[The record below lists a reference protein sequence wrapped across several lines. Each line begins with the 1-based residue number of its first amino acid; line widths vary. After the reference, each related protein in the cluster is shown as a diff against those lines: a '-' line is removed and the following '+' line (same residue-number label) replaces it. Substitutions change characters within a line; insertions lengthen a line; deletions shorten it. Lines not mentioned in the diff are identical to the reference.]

1 MAIGMTALALT
12 LAGVGTGV
20 SAFGQ
25 WRAGGAA
32 KRAGEAGRR
41 AAESQAELHDYNA
54 AIAEL
59 QAADA
64 IERGE
69 EAASQFRQ
77 RVRQA
82 IGSQRAGIAAQGVDV
97 TYGSAVDAQ
106 ADAEFLGELD
116 ALTIRTNAAR
126 EAWGFKVQSEDS
138 RRRAEITRR
147 EGVMIEEAGNQ
158 QRTAARIGAVGSII
172 GGGASLLEARYG
184 FRDRRTA

>member
-20 SAFGQ
+20 SAYGQ

-32 KRAGEAGRR
+32 KKAGEAQRR
-41 AAESQAELHDYNA
+41 AADSQAELHDYNA

-59 QAADA
+59 QAEDA

-69 EAASQFRQ
+69 EAANQFRQ
-77 RVRQA
+77 RVRVM
-82 IGSQRAGIAAQGVDV
+82 IGSQRAGLAAQGVDV
-97 TYGSAVDAQ
+97 NYGSAVDVQ

-116 ALTIRTNAAR
+116 ALTLRTNAAR
-126 EAWGFKVQSEDS
+126 EAWGYKVQAEDS
-138 RRRAEITRR
+138 RRRGEITRR
-147 EGVMIEEAGNQ
+147 EGVMLEAAGKQ
-158 QRTAARIGAVGSII
+158 AQTSARIGAVGTII

-184 FRDRRTA
+184 FRDRRSA